1 MARTGRPPL
10 PIEQRK
16 LRGTYR
22 ADRSATGNA
31 ELAAVPALPRTDAD
45 LSPLEAFDKV
55 MQMGSLWFAATDAP
69 SLALLRCL
77 FEEREE
83 LTSGGYD
90 RAQLRALDKQITEL
104 LSVCGMNPAARSRLG
119 LAEVRATSALEE
131 IRARQEARRN
141 GTKVVDK
148 ADAG

>member
-22 ADRSATGNA
+22 ADRSAAGNA
-31 ELAAVPALPRTDAD
+31 ELAAVPALPRTMAD
-45 LSPLEAFDKV
+45 QEPLDAFDQV
-55 MQMGSLWFAATDAP
+55 LQMGLPWLAATDAP
-69 SLALLRCL
+69 SLALLRVML
-77 FEEREE
+77 LERAE

-90 RAQLRALDKQITEL
+90 RAQLRALDKQIMEL
-104 LSVCGMNPAARSRLG
+104 LSACGMNPAARSRLG
-119 LAEVRATSALEE
+119 LAEVKAVSKLEE
-131 IRARQEARRN
+131 IRARQEARKN